1 MPRGNT
7 IMERFLICHRGALGD
22 FILTW
27 PAVHALREA
36 LTGIHC
42 MGIGRPDLM
51 GLAVTLGLVDSFVD
65 AESSRMAGFF
75 AGTCIPEEV
84 GTPLGG
90 VLWLSGG
97 KPTAECLQRTAS
109 LPVLLIPPFPVLPIH
124 VSLHHYRAVR
134 ACFPEV
140 PIDMPCPYF
149 PLGTKKG
156 GYAVIH
162 PGSGSPRK
170 NYAPCFYLEVARLL
184 RQRGYPDVWFI
195 KGPAEE
201 EDLVRELQ
209 GERIERPESASA
221 LASLL
226 AAASFYCGNDSGVS
240 HLAGVLGIPTI
251 ALYNTTDPKVWGVLG
266 RRVRNLQADDAD
278 MALRMVSRLL
288 EGADGD
294 NPSEPFPGIKNPEK
308 VA

>member
-1 MPRGNT
+1 
-7 IMERFLICHRGALGD
+7 MERFLICHRGALGD

-75 AGTCIPEEV
+75 AGTCIPEEL

-90 VLWLSGG
+90 VLWLSEG
-97 KPTAECLQRTAS
+97 KRTVECLQRPAC
-109 LPVLLIPPFPVLPIH
+109 LPVILIPPFPVEPMH
-124 VSLHHYRAVR
+124 VSLHHYRAVQ
-134 ACFPEV
+134 ACFPAV
-140 PIDMPCPYF
+140 SIDMPCPCF
-149 PLGTKKG
+149 PLGTEKR
-156 GYAVIH
+156 GYALIH

-170 NYAPCFYLEVARLL
+170 NYPPVFYKEVARLVR
-184 RQRGYPDVWFI
+184 RQGYSDVRFI
-195 KGPAEE
+195 VGPAEGE
-201 EDLVRELQ
+201 NLVREFE
-209 GERIERPESASA
+209 GERIERPGSANA

-226 AAASFYCGNDSGVS
+226 GAASFYCGNDSGVS
-240 HLAGVLGIPTI
+240 HLAGALGTPTI
-251 ALYNTTDPKVWGVLG
+251 ALYKTTDPKVWGVLG

-278 MALRMVSRLL
+278 TALRMVCGLL
-288 EGADGD
+288 EGANGD
-294 NPSEPFPGIKNPEK
+294 NPSEPFPGMEDPEK